1 MAETTHV
8 ADDRR
13 KIVPLLLFAAIV
25 IGVVPWL
32 HPKNTCHEWLT
43 KWGQL
48 SVHPLW
54 MPVHQFTMA
63 GFLVLA
69 GAWMLF
75 PLLGKRTTAA
85 VIGGATLSVG
95 SLLMG
100 GIALIHASAAATL
113 GRTFIA
119 AKSPELK
126 DAVRAAAEAFMSYDE
141 NSNSVAAALISF
153 GCFMIVVTLV
163 QEKIV
168 SRWAGLF
175 LAGLGGVWAAH
186 RYHVFNKLGF
196 SIPET
201 AHWDSLAL
209 WMVAIAIILHFH
221 GTTQAASNEKGSA
234 AKPENSGH
242 VMVDAVPEA

>member
-1 MAETTHV
+1 MPETNYA

-13 KIVPLLLFAAIV
+13 RIVPLLLFAAII

-48 SVHPLW
+48 SLHPLW

-69 GAWMLF
+69 AAWMLF
-75 PLLGKRTTAA
+75 PLLGKRSTPA

-100 GIALIHASAAATL
+100 GIVLIHASAAATL

-153 GCFMIVVTLV
+153 GCLMIVLTLV
-163 QEKIV
+163 QERIV
-168 SRWAGLF
+168 SRLAGLF

-209 WMVAIAIILHFH
+209 WMAAIAIILHVH
-221 GTTQAASNEKGSA
+221 GTTETARNEKRA
-234 AKPENSGH
+234 AAEPENSRH
-242 VMVDAVPEA
+242 AMIEAVPEA